1 MSLQHEMKKEKVMN
15 SIRKEE
21 IKGKGQVAFSK
32 GGEMRKKNTMSFPS
46 DLAIEKNDRVCCQ
59 GRPNLHPSDATTSV
73 APCYTMARPLK
84 LTKD

>member
-1 MSLQHEMKKEKVMN
+1 
-15 SIRKEE
+15 
-21 IKGKGQVAFSK
+21 
-32 GGEMRKKNTMSFPS
+32 MRKNNTIMSFPS
-46 DLAIEKNDRVCCQ
+46 DLAIEKNDRVRCQ